1 MKQLRHQKK
10 IVQKE
15 DVGSNRN
22 CQSEN
27 TAKGFSE
34 EYERFLD
41 VDTIETNC
49 PILRKGKIEQE
60 KEEVYL
66 LEHIWTPSG
75 VSDSLNDDL
84 EKSETIGF
92 SVLEKSHYID
102 FCF

>member
-1 MKQLRHQKK
+1 MKNAVYNKIILCCLNSLVVMKQLRHQKK

-66 LEHIWTPSG
+66 LEHI
-75 VSDSLNDDL
+75 
-84 EKSETIGF
+84 
-92 SVLEKSHYID
+92 
-102 FCF
+102 

>member
-1 MKQLRHQKK
+1 MKNAVYNKIILCCLNSLVVMRQLRHQKK

-60 KEEVYL
+60 KVEVYL
-66 LEHIWTPSG
+66 LEHI
-75 VSDSLNDDL
+75 
-84 EKSETIGF
+84 
-92 SVLEKSHYID
+92 
-102 FCF
+102 